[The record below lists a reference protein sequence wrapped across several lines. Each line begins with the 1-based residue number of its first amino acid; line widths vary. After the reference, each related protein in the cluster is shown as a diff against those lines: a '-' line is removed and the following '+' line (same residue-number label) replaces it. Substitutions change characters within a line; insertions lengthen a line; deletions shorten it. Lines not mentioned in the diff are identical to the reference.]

1 MMKLN
6 YKRTFYIGLIF
17 FIISLFWQTYDMLIA
32 RTLIDKYGLN
42 QTWSGIVMAADNI
55 MAVILLPLFG
65 ALSDKSN
72 AKLGRRTPYI
82 IVGTVLSAFA
92 FMALA
97 YTDYVQTLKIQ
108 ATDIIENHYDVA
120 FADDIDDSERSH
132 WYIVI
137 NNMEEERD
145 LAYDLGMIS
154 GKKLTLWEESIRDPM
169 LTILAANG
177 EYLNNR
183 DLSSIKDFYYKY
195 LSDRAWEVTSND
207 PSNLIIFS
215 GILFIA
221 LVSMAIFRSPA
232 VALMPDITVKPLRS
246 KANAIITFMGAFGG
260 IMAVYV
266 IMVSGLNK
274 HAYDHHA
281 AVYIIIGIMMLIVLG
296 IFLWK
301 VDEPKWVKDKLDLDK
316 KYELTTDESTLQKQT
331 LKTMTYERRISLY
344 FMLASVFLLF
354 MGYNAVM
361 SKIADYLPKVLNL
374 NFFDYQFIVAQGVVI
389 ASILP
394 IGILSMI
401 LGRKRTIQIGMI
413 LMFIAMASGVNLN
426 EGQPWLTAG
435 IIALAGLGWTMIG
448 INTYVMVVELSRG
461 YDVGR
466 YTGYYYAAS
475 MSAQI
480 VTPIL
485 SGYLMDGYGRLILF
499 PYAAFFV
506 ALSFVTMIFVKKGE
520 IKFKGSWKDAL
531 KEVWSYE
538 NIHYRTFKFRKINL
552 CQKVSTGL

>member
-1 MMKLN
+1 MKLN
-6 YKRTFYIGLIF
+6 YKRTFYVGLIF

-82 IVGTVLSAFA
+82 IFGTILSAFA

-108 ATDIIENHYDVA
+108 ATDIIEHHYDVA
-120 FADDIDDSERSH
+120 FADEIDDSERSH

-137 NNMEEERD
+137 ENMEEERD

-154 GKKLTLWEESIRDPM
+154 GKKLTEWEETIRDPM
-169 LTILAANG
+169 VTILEANG

-183 DLSSIKDFYYKY
+183 DLSTVKDLYYKY
-195 LSDRAWEVTSND
+195 LSERAWEVTSSD
-207 PSNLIIFS
+207 PTNLFIFS
-215 GILFIA
+215 GILFVA

-246 KANAIITFMGAFGG
+246 KANAVITFMGAFGG
-260 IMAVYV
+260 IIAVYV
-266 IMVSGLNK
+266 IMLSGLNK

-281 AVYIIIGIMMLIVLG
+281 AVYIIIGILMLIVLG

-301 VDEPKWVKDKLDLDK
+301 VDEPKWVKEKRELDK
-316 KYELTTDESTLQKQT
+316 KYELTTDESTMQKQT
-331 LKTMTYERRISLY
+331 LKTMTYKRRISLY

-374 NFFDYQFIVAQGVVI
+374 NFFDYQFIIAQGVVI
-389 ASILP
+389 ACILP

-401 LGRKRTIQIGMI
+401 MGRKRTIQVGMI
-413 LMFIAMASGVNLN
+413 MMFIAMASGANLS
-426 EGQPWLTAG
+426 EGQPWVTAG

-485 SGYLMDGYGRLILF
+485 SGYLMDGFGRLILF
-499 PYAAFFV
+499 PYAAVFI
-506 ALSFVTMIFVKKGE
+506 AISFITMIFVKKGE

-531 KEVWSYE
+531 KEVE
-538 NIHYRTFKFRKINL
+538 
-552 CQKVSTGL
+552 